1 MRFQKPPLTPSEQ
14 LQLLINRGLTV
25 RDQARAECLLQV
37 TSLFRLSPYMRPFQD
52 PSCRDHSFRSGVKLA
67 QIIEI
72 YRFDGRLRQLVM
84 AGIERVE
91 VAVRAMLSNTM
102 APIYG
107 AHWYMNKEQFKQ
119 TYNRSKLLTDLAQ
132 IMQDERRKFERECQ
146 EINNSN
152 ASLAVKQK
160 RIERRKRDN
169 YPRFYGQT
177 YAAPEQ
183 LPSWA
188 MVEELSF
195 GSISHLYQNLAKDR
209 DRKAI
214 ARRFGVPQNVLG
226 SWLHTLTFVRNI
238 CAHHSRLWNRE
249 LAIPP
254 SWPKHLISPSEK
266 MIPRRFFTIAMMLA
280 YLTRQLSPDSRWLE
294 HLLHLLNEFPEISLK
309 SMGFPSDWHER
320 LNHSQKNI

>member
-1 MRFQKPPLTPSEQ
+1 MRFQKPPLTPAEQ
-14 LQLLINRGLTV
+14 LQLLIKRGLIV
-25 RDQARAECLLQV
+25 RDQGRAERLLEV

-52 PSCRDHSFRSGVKLA
+52 ANGCDHTFRSGVKLA

-72 YRFDGRLRQLVM
+72 YRFDGRLRQLVI

-91 VAVRAMLSNTM
+91 VAVRAALSNAM
-102 APIYG
+102 APTYG
-107 AHWYMNKEQFKQ
+107 AHWYLDTSQFKQ
-119 TYNRSKLLTDLAQ
+119 NYQHSKFLADLDQ
-132 IMQDERRKFERECQ
+132 ILQSERRKFAREKQ
-146 EINNSN
+146 EINQSN
-152 ASLAVKQK
+152 ASSELKKK

-177 YAAPEQ
+177 YTLPEQ

-195 GSISHLYQNLAKDR
+195 GAISHLYQNLARDK

-226 SWLHTLTFVRNI
+226 SWLHTLTFIRNI

-254 SWPKHLISPSEK
+254 SWPKHLISPNEK
-266 MIPRRFFTIAMMLA
+266 IIPRRFFTIAMMLA

-294 HLLHLLNEFPEISLK
+294 HLLNLLDEFPAMSLNA
-309 SMGFPSDWHER
+309 MGFPPDWRHR
-320 LNHSQKNI
+320 LNHSQKNL